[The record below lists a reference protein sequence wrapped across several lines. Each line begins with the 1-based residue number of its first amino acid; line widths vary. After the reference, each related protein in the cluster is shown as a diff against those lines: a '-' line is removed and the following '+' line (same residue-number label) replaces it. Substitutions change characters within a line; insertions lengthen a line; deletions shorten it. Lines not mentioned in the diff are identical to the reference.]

1 MAAVF
6 APTPVASAA
15 TPAASRLGLALL
27 RITLAAMWISH
38 ALLKLLVFTLPGTAT
53 FFEAHG
59 IPGGLV
65 YIVVPLEILGGLA
78 LLFGLYARQVAL
90 ALIPILLGAL
100 AVHLPNGWVFTANGG
115 GWEYPMF
122 LIVASLVLWL
132 SGDGAFALRR
142 SQAFVPGAQA

>member
-6 APTPVASAA
+6 DPTSVASPA
-15 TPAASRLGLALL
+15 TPAAPRLGLALL

-38 ALLKLLVFTLPGTAT
+38 ALLKLLVFTLPGTAA

-132 SGDGAFALRR
+132 SGAGAFALRR